1 MEMQH
6 PFTIFVVIDLVI
18 VMLQQSKPANS
29 NENFAVK
36 KESMKKILR
45 GADIVATTLNSC
57 VINIMETV
65 FSPTKYADAVSVE
78 VINFLVIINPKEI

>member
-1 MEMQH
+1 MEIQH
-6 PFTIFVVIDLVI
+6 LLTVVVVIDLVI
-18 VMLQQSKPANS
+18 VILQQSKPANPDQS
-29 NENFAVK
+29 FAVK

-65 FSPTKYADAVSVE
+65 FSPTKYDDAFAVK
-78 VINFLVIINPKEI
+78 IFVIINHQEV